1 MITCLVKGD
10 FSSRDGR
17 WSPRMCATEPN
28 RISFVYSPLWHT
40 SHQVKKTRIGQVQY
54 KLCGERLSHVDPI
67 ENLIWFDPCCISL
80 ADLLYDV
87 LRCPQMSSG
96 HTWEH
101 LCCTFSLSLWG
112 RKQRNC
118 STVKSGKSRLKHHLC
133 CMYPKMACVRP
144 IGTQCRGFGA
154 VAPMACWHCSGPT
167 APAMSQM
174 PILIPTLIGNSPL
187 VPVVLHKSIF
197 GRHVMIHDNQEMIEN
212 VWMCLFINFD
222 WLQHVKKL
230 LRLEAVLPCQ
240 HPRAKRLV
248 VNGCKASSWSRS
260 SEGPADRFQTRDST
274 KHETRWG
281 LLLYLLYL
289 YLSYLVSHTSS
300 QAIWNDSAV
309 VVL

>member
-1 MITCLVKGD
+1 MIPTHVCYRAQPHQLCLFASLAHITPGEKNKNWPSAVQALVAKGSAMLIR
-10 FSSRDGR
+10 F
-17 WSPRMCATEPN
+17 
-28 RISFVYSPLWHT
+28 
-40 SHQVKKTRIGQVQY
+40 
-54 KLCGERLSHVDPI
+54 
-67 ENLIWFDPCCISL
+67 ENLIWFDPCCISTGRSPVWCPQMSS
-80 ADLLYDV
+80 DV

-118 STVKSGKSRLKHHLC
+118 SDSEVREVSTEASPVLHVSKDGLCQANWNPMSWDSVQLRLWLVDI
-133 CMYPKMACVRP
+133 A
-144 IGTQCRGFGA
+144 Q
-154 VAPMACWHCSGPT
+154 GPT

-212 VWMCLFINFD
+212 VWKC
-222 WLQHVKKL
+222 VYL
-230 LRLEAVLPCQ
+230 LILIDCSMWRNSFALKQSFLAR